1 MDATELLSTL
11 LVSIGYRLPIMIAL
25 GVAVVM
31 LLDSPRGKVRSV
43 ALGALSLLLA
53 VTLIGG
59 GLTAIPLVLI
69 ASGNYSGIGAM
80 NTLLSIGHIGLSL
93 LEAAGYIMLAW
104 AVVQALRR
112 PQAPGKD
119 LSPQRIR

>member
-1 MDATELLSTL
+1 MEPTELLTTL

-31 LLDSPRGKVRSV
+31 LLDTPRGKVRSV

-69 ASGNYSGIGAM
+69 ATGNYSGMGAM
-80 NTLLSIGHIGLSL
+80 NTLLSIGHVGLAL
-93 LEAAGYIMLAW
+93 LEAVGYIMLAW
-104 AVVQALRR
+104 ALVQALRR
-112 PQAPGKD
+112 PQAPGKA
-119 LSPQRIR
+119 

>member
-80 NTLLSIGHIGLSL
+80 NTLLSIGHVGLAL

-112 PQAPGKD
+112 PQAPGKA
-119 LSPQRIR
+119 